1 MRKVISLILTIGLLA
16 VFILPSI
23 STAHS
28 GRTDSS
34 GGHNC
39 SEKSIAKGLCTGYH
53 YHNGGSSGSSSSG
66 SSSITKEKI
75 INNEFPP
82 EAHCTFVKD
91 VYTDADTYYK
101 YYNRLWDCNLY
112 SDEGTIYTNMDN
124 GLIVNNKRQLL
135 SYTNSFI
142 AVKNQSYLYAR
153 DYAKAF
159 GLNIEV
165 DKKNNLTLS
174 KEGISIKIDKET
186 NKIFLNG
193 EYTNQKVVRLSG
205 LSFIPFR
212 YAVKWV
218 GGKITSINYD
228 LSVEYES
235 KN

>member
-16 VFILPSI
+16 VFIMPSI

-53 YHNGGSSGSSSSG
+53 YHNGGSSGSSGSG
-66 SSSITKEKI
+66 SSSVTKEKVI
-75 INNEFPP
+75 YNEFAP
-82 EAHCTFVKD
+82 EPHCIFVKD
-91 VYTDADTYYK
+91 VYTDTDTYYK
-101 YYNRLWDCNLY
+101 YYERLWDCNLY

-124 GLIVNNKRQLL
+124 GLIVNNNKKSL
-135 SYTNSFI
+135 SYANSFI
-142 AVKNQSYLYAR
+142 SVKNQSYFYAK
-153 DYAKAF
+153 DFAKAF

-165 DKKNNLTLS
+165 DKNNNLTLS
-174 KEGISIKIDKET
+174 KKGLSIKIDRAT

-193 EYTNQKVVRLSG
+193 EYTNLKVVRLSG

-218 GGKITSINYD
+218 GGKITSIDYD
-228 LSVEYES
+228 FSVEYKS
-235 KN
+235 